1 MRKLVLMNVL
11 TRGTLIWIGC
21 ILFLGL
27 PLDAT
32 YGTELVS
39 ESRSVTIPQEEQPLQ
54 HNLKRL
60 IHIVQQAKRVETVV
74 YGPYRRAEGAK
85 KCGARCEPFVL
96 DDKGYALQAEM
107 EHLCRGVLG
116 AIKSGEAKL
125 PQAVATLAKESDEEP
140 YYRLVSG
147 IAREYWT
154 AQEPRFREKY
164 SEING
169 YKPKGEVEK
178 AVQTMMGQAQENLER
193 DFLERNAYG
202 PNSWLVLTLQ
212 KPYFERDP
220 VAVSPLVR
228 KLYANGTAAD
238 GHKRYLQLLY
248 FPDKE
253 RHPGEDIVKITTM
266 DLTPDLGFG
275 FASSFGPGAGYPE
288 RYAALGILEFE
299 GRALP
304 WYVALPSKGKVNV
317 PGEWEK
323 EDWRYVVDIHSN
335 LRSSSLID
343 GGTNTTCS
351 YVIK

>member
-1 MRKLVLMNVL
+1 MRKLVLTYVL
-11 TRGTLIWIGC
+11 TWGTVIWIGC
-21 ILFLGL
+21 ILSLGL
-27 PLDAT
+27 SLDASC
-32 YGTELVS
+32 GTEVVI
-39 ESRSVTIPQEEQPLQ
+39 ESRATAIPPEEQALH

-60 IHIVQQAKRVETVV
+60 ARIIQQAKRVETVV
-74 YGPYRRAEGAK
+74 YGPYRRAEGTK
-85 KCGARCEPFVL
+85 KCGARCKQFVL
-96 DDKGYALQAEM
+96 DVKGHALQAEM
-107 EHLCRGVLG
+107 EHLCGGVLG

-140 YYRLVSG
+140 YYRFVSG

-154 AQEPRFREKY
+154 AQEPRFRKKY
-164 SEING
+164 AEING
-169 YKPKGEVEK
+169 YKPKEEVGK
-178 AVQTMMGQAQENLER
+178 AVQTMMGQEQENLER

-202 PNSWLVLTLQ
+202 QNSWLVLTLQ

-238 GHKRYLQLLY
+238 GRKRYLQLLY

-253 RHPGEDIVKITTM
+253 RHPGKDIVKITTM

-288 RYAALGILEFE
+288 RYVALGILEFE

-304 WYVALPSKGKVNV
+304 WYVALPTKSKINV

-323 EDWRYVVDIHSN
+323 EDWRYVVK
-335 LRSSSLID
+335 ID
-343 GGTNTTCS
+343 SDLSDLGTTNTTCS